1 MLRLEMANT
10 MNKLN
15 KNSDDSSW
23 AFQVQDFCCSQAGG
37 EEQVPLLLKA
47 ADQKQEEEVLS
58 SDDFIGKLAIK
69 EKEERMAS
77 IFTN

>member
-1 MLRLEMANT
+1 MLRLEMANK

-23 AFQVQDFCCSQAGG
+23 AFQVQDFCCNQAGG
-37 EEQVPLLLKA
+37 EEQLPLKA
-47 ADQKQEEEVLS
+47 VDRKHEEEVLS
-58 SDDFIGKLAIK
+58 SDDLIGKLAIK
-69 EKEERMAS
+69 EKEERITS

>member
-1 MLRLEMANT
+1 MLRLEMANK

-23 AFQVQDFCCSQAGG
+23 AFQVQDFCCNQAGG
-37 EEQVPLLLKA
+37 EEQLPLLLKA
-47 ADQKQEEEVLS
+47 ADRKHKKEVLS
-58 SDDFIGKLAIK
+58 SEDFIGKLAIK